1 MAETIGII
9 AGEPPLPLLT
19 CRAARRLGWHTVVAS
34 VRGAAAPDLAAEAD
48 EWAEF
53 PLGRLGGLIRFFRS
67 RGVKRALMIGRVPHA
82 SVFSAMAAD
91 AKFLRFL
98 AGVRDRTTTS
108 LLAALA
114 DFLAGEGIE
123 IIDSSFFLKE
133 HLVAARNYTPRLRLT
148 RALRGDIDFAWQKA
162 WGLAS
167 LDIGQTVCVKGQGRR
182 GRWRPLEGTDRAI
195 ERAAAIAGPGLV
207 VAKVSRPGQDMR
219 FDLPVAGPR
228 TLDVLAAARA
238 AAFVLEAGRTL
249 LLDPASLAERAR
261 RNKIIL
267 MGRT

>member
-19 CRAARRLGWHTVVAS
+19 CRAARRLGWHTVVAA
-34 VRGAAAPDLAAEAD
+34 VKGAAAADLAAEAD
-48 EWAEF
+48 EWVEF
-53 PLGRLGGLIRFFRS
+53 PLGRLGGLIRFFKS
-67 RGVKRALMIGRVPHA
+67 RGVVRALMIGRVPHA
-82 SVFSAMAAD
+82 SVFAAMAAD

-133 HLVAARNYTPRLRLT
+133 YLVAERNYTPRLRLT
-148 RALRGDIDFAWQKA
+148 KALRDDIDFAWEKA
-162 WGLAS
+162 WGLAH
-167 LDIGQTVCVKGQGRR
+167 LDIGQTVCVKGRAVVAVEAM
-182 GRWRPLEGTDRAI
+182 EGTDRTI

-207 VAKVSRPGQDMR
+207 VAKVSRPNQDMR
-219 FDLPVAGPR
+219 FDLPVAGPH
-228 TLDVLAAARA
+228 TMELLASGRA
-238 AAFVLEAGRTL
+238 AAIVLEAGRTL
-249 LLDPASLAERAR
+249 LLDPVSMTAQAKKS
-261 RNKIIL
+261 KIIL
-267 MGRT
+267 MGKA

>member
-167 LDIGQTVCVKGQGRR
+167 LDIGQTVCVKDRAVVAVEAM
-182 GRWRPLEGTDRAI
+182 EGTDRAI

>member
-19 CRAARRLGWHTVVAS
+19 CRAARRQGWRTVVAA

-53 PLGRLGGLIRFFRS
+53 PLGRLGGLIRFFKS
-67 RGVKRALMIGRVPHA
+67 RGVERALMIGRVPHA

-114 DFLAGEGIE
+114 DFFAAEGIE

-133 HLVAARNYTPRLRLT
+133 HLVAARNYTPRLRLSK
-148 RALRGDIDFAWQKA
+148 ALRGDIDFAWQKA
-162 WGLAS
+162 WGLAQ
-167 LDIGQTVCVKGQGRR
+167 LDIGQTVCVKNRAVVAVEAM
-182 GRWRPLEGTDRAI
+182 EGTDRAI
-195 ERAAAIAGPGLV
+195 ERAGAIAGPGLV

-228 TLDVLAAARA
+228 TLDALATAGA

-249 LLDPASLAERAR
+249 LLDPAALAERAR
-261 RNKIIL
+261 QSKIIL

>member
-19 CRAARRLGWHTVVAS
+19 CQAARRLGWRTVVAS
-34 VRGAAAPDLAAEAD
+34 VRGAAAADLAAEAD

-53 PLGRLGGLIRFFRS
+53 PLGRLGGLIRYFKS
-67 RGVKRALMIGRVPHA
+67 RGVERALMIGRVPHA

-133 HLVAARNYTPRLRLT
+133 HLVAAQNYTPRLRLT
-148 RALRGDIDFAWQKA
+148 KALRADIDFAWQKA
-162 WGLAS
+162 WGLAQ
-167 LDIGQTVCVKGQGRR
+167 LDIGQTVCVKDRAVVAVEAM
-182 GRWRPLEGTDRAI
+182 EGTDRAI

-228 TLDVLAAARA
+228 TLDVLATAGA

-261 RNKIIL
+261 RSKIIL
-267 MGRT
+267 LGRT

>member
-19 CRAARRLGWHTVVAS
+19 CRAARRQGWHTVVAA
-34 VRGAAAPDLAAEAD
+34 VKGASAPDLAAAAD
-48 EWAEF
+48 DWAEF
-53 PLGRLGGLIRFFRS
+53 PLGRLGGLIRFFKS

-91 AKFLRFL
+91 AKFVRFL

-114 DFLAGEGIE
+114 DFFAGEGIE
-123 IIDSSFFLKE
+123 IIDSSFFLRE
-133 HLVAARNYTPRLRLT
+133 HLVAARSYTPRLRLT
-148 RALRGDIDFAWQKA
+148 RALREDIDFAWEKA
-162 WGLAS
+162 WGVAN
-167 LDIGQTVCVKGQGRR
+167 LDIGQTVCVKGRAVVAVEGM
-182 GRWRPLEGTDRAI
+182 EGTDRAI
-195 ERAAAIAGPGLV
+195 ERAMAIAGPGLV

-228 TLDVLAAARA
+228 TLEVLAAGRA
-238 AAFVLEAGRTL
+238 AAFVLEAGKTL
-249 LLDPASLAERAR
+249 LLDPAAMAERAAR
-261 RNKIIL
+261 SKIIL
-267 MGRT
+267 MGKT